1 MPNPF
6 DPNADRYRA
15 QQENAKRRQE
25 RPYARE
31 MLRIFRKAS
40 REAAEATAQGLDWRL
55 GPYITRGMGED
66 VARVM
71 RGRNE
76 SVARW
81 WGNETRK
88 HARKQFGALVERK
101 GYEED
106 FELWLQRWLA
116 TYTAGKIVQVTDTT
130 RDQIRRAVDHGLR
143 EGLGA
148 AQLARYI
155 RRTSDIISQSRA
167 LTIARTETSGAA
179 NAATI
184 NAADALDIEVVREWV
199 AVEDGRTR
207 PTHAAADGQQV
218 GRGESFQVGGA
229 SLSQPG
235 DPSGPAAEI
244 INCRCGVALR
254 NV

>member
-1 MPNPF
+1 
-6 DPNADRYRA
+6 
-15 QQENAKRRQE
+15 
-25 RPYARE
+25 
-31 MLRIFRKAS
+31 MLRIFRKAAN
-40 REAAEATAQGLDWRL
+40 EAAEATAQGLDWRL
-55 GPYITRGMGED
+55 GPYITRGLGED

-88 HARKQFGALVERK
+88 HARKHFGATVERK
-101 GYEED
+101 GYDED

-116 TYTAGKIVQVTDTT
+116 TYTAQKVTRVTETT
-130 RDQIRRAVDHGLR
+130 REQIRRAVDHGLR
-143 EGLGA
+143 EGLGS

-155 RRTSDIISQSRA
+155 RRTSDIVSQSRA

-179 NAATI
+179 NAATM
-184 NAADALDIEVVREWV
+184 NAADALDIEVKREWV
-199 AVEDGRTR
+199 AVEDARTR
-207 PTHAAADGQQV
+207 PSHAAADGQQI

-229 SLSQPG
+229 SLSGPG
-235 DPSGPAAEI
+235 DPSAPAKEI

>member
-40 REAAEATAQGLDWRL
+40 REAAEAAAQGLDWRL

-88 HARKQFGALVERK
+88 HARKQFGARVERK
-101 GYEED
+101 GYAED
-106 FELWLQRWLA
+106 FELWLQRWLV

-235 DPSGPAAEI
+235 DPSGPAGEI

>member
-40 REAAEATAQGLDWRL
+40 REAADAAAQGLDWRL

-101 GYEED
+101 GYAED
-106 FELWLQRWLA
+106 FELWLQRWLS

-155 RRTSDIISQSRA
+155 QRTSDIISQSRA

-207 PTHAAADGQQV
+207 PTHAAADGHQV